1 MWILLY
7 WIHGG
12 DIQVEL
18 DLSSYATKTNLKNIT
33 HTNASSF
40 ANKHNV
46 SVLKG
51 DVDKLDIDK
60 LVPVPND
67 LAKLRNLVKT
77 DIVKKTE
84 YDQLVGKVD
93 NIDTANFVLNTK
105 YEKDGSDFEDK
116 ISKIDK
122 RLPDLV

>member
-7 WIHGG
+7 WIHGD

-33 HTNASSF
+33 HTNVSSF
-40 ANKHNV
+40 ANKQNL

-93 NIDTANFVLNTK
+93 SIDTANFVLNTK

-122 RLPDLV
+122 RSPDLV